1 MKIRGGCHCGA
12 IQWEA
17 PPATER
23 TRCNCSFCDRV
34 GAEWA
39 YCPPDDFKLLT
50 APERVSAYQFGTY
63 GTVHYHCGNCGCA
76 THELDPG
83 AEAGAPEPRPKRFGY
98 NLRMA
103 QDFDRSGLP
112 VRSLDGRSF

>member
-1 MKIRGGCHCGA
+1 MTIRGGCHCGA

-17 PPATER
+17 PTPTER

-39 YCPPDDFKLLT
+39 YCPAEAFRLVT
-50 APERVSAYQFGTY
+50 AAERLSVYQFGTY
-63 GTVHYHCGNCGCA
+63 GTVHYHCANCGCA
-76 THELDPG
+76 THEYDPG
-83 AEAGAPEPRPKRFGY
+83 SRPEEAKQRSPKFGY

-103 QDFDRSGLP
+103 HDFDRSGLV
-112 VRSLDGRSF
+112 VRELDGRSY